1 MTYELLILFT
11 DIYFFFCGWHLLFSV
26 YMIIGI
32 PGTGTAGLITT
43 IIAFKHGHIVAGIL
57 SVIACTGW
65 ILQTVGNGIYYQK
78 VRLHRKFQY

>member
-1 MTYELLILFT
+1 M
-11 DIYFFFCGWHLLFSV
+11 V
-26 YMIIGI
+26 IGI

-65 ILQTVGNGIYYQK
+65 IIQTVGNGIYYQK
-78 VRLHRKFQY
+78 VCLYWMFQYWFLLSIHRPGYTTLKLDTHWRRRKAS